1 MYSSI
6 EEDDRNEVIEKCYW
20 PVFSLAEN
28 GIPIGIEA
36 SAVTL
41 EIISDLDSEWVATL
55 KKYINERKIEFV
67 GSGYSQIIGPLVPAK
82 VNDWNQ
88 KLGLEIYKSLLN
100 AHPRIA
106 LINEMTY
113 SAGVVEH
120 YLNHN
125 FEAII
130 MEWNNPR
137 KYHQEWKNELRYFP
151 QKALGNNGY
160 SIPVIW
166 ADTIAFQKFQH
177 YAHGEYSIIDYIDY
191 LQKHNSKDV
200 RYFPLYLNDIEIFD
214 YRPGRYH
221 NEPKLRE
228 NSEWEQIINL
238 YNELSNQE
246 WIEFLFPS
254 QVIDIPPANN
264 CFQEIKL
271 ESPEQPIPVK
281 KQEKYNINRWALTGR
296 DDLGINSKCYQI
308 YERLI
313 SEKSENPIE
322 WKELC
327 FLWSSDFRTHITEKR
342 WNDYKKQLE
351 FANQNVIPENN
362 NKASVEVSHSIPLD
376 EPGVKCYENEGKII
390 AENIRIRLV
399 LDKDK
404 GMTTSRCTLK
414 YLSEK
419 HLFGTL
425 DHGYFE
431 DISFGENY
439 YSGHTVIE
447 RLGQHKI
454 IDIDNVIPKVTI
466 DESKVVL
473 VAEQQ
478 AETYWGNVKAQ
489 QNILFKSEISLEP
502 ESIRFNKEIIF
513 NDDIWWRSFLG
524 MAVVRPFSITF
535 NPKAW
540 DINTIYYKTHN
551 GGSNYEIF
559 RLAGSHFDH
568 SDIYSSLISA
578 KHALGAT
585 KGLLAIGDK
594 DKEIVLKCNMT
605 MSALIPSVVFLPQ
618 QDDMF
623 LLRVQYSAREVD
635 ETVSKMNSIN
645 AIIADVSINC

>member
-1 MYSSI
+1 
-6 EEDDRNEVIEKCYW
+6 
-20 PVFSLAEN
+20 
-28 GIPIGIEA
+28 
-36 SAVTL
+36 
-41 EIISDLDSEWVATL
+41 
-55 KKYINERKIEFV
+55 
-67 GSGYSQIIGPLVPAK
+67 
-82 VNDWNQ
+82 
-88 KLGLEIYKSLLN
+88 
-100 AHPRIA
+100 
-106 LINEMTY
+106 
-113 SAGVVEH
+113 
-120 YLNHN
+120 
-125 FEAII
+125 
-130 MEWNNPR
+130 
-137 KYHQEWKNELRYFP
+137 
-151 QKALGNNGY
+151 
-160 SIPVIW
+160 
-166 ADTIAFQKFQH
+166 
-177 YAHGEYSIIDYIDY
+177 
-191 LQKHNSKDV
+191 
-200 RYFPLYLNDIEIFD
+200 
-214 YRPGRYH
+214 
-221 NEPKLRE
+221 
-228 NSEWEQIINL
+228 
-238 YNELSNQE
+238 
-246 WIEFLFPS
+246 
-254 QVIDIPPANN
+254 
-264 CFQEIKL
+264 
-271 ESPEQPIPVK
+271 
-281 KQEKYNINRWALTGR
+281 
-296 DDLGINSKCYQI
+296 
-308 YERLI
+308 
-313 SEKSENPIE
+313 
-322 WKELC
+322 
-327 FLWSSDFRTHITEKR
+327 LWSSDFRTHITEKR

-351 FANQNVIPENN
+351 FASRNVIPDN
-362 NKASVEVSHSIPLD
+362 NKASVKVPHSIPLD